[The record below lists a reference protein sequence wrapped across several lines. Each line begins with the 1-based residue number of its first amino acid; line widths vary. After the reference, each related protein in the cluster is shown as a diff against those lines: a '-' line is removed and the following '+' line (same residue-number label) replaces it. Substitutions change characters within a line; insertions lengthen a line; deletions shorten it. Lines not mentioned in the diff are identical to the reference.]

1 MNIAPNI
8 YNIEKRIEYALACFK
23 ERNPVLADKME
34 WYDIEVRMSHRLR
47 RCAGRCMFF
56 RKLDRFRVEFSE
68 SMFANMT
75 EMEKTGTV
83 SHELAHAVAFRLG
96 VADNH
101 DTRWK
106 SLCRDMGGDGDRLL
120 VTQAPVQKNVVKR
133 VVLADKDSSYALSI
147 RTKMQAERLLT
158 YKRNLVALGS
168 IAINYNDKTYRWA
181 SVINDDVKAIKVL
194 KEALGWKLVG

>member
-1 MNIAPNI
+1 MNIKPNAC
-8 YNIEKRIEYALACFK
+8 NLANRIEYCLAVFK
-23 ERNPVLADKME
+23 EKRPNVE
-34 WYDIEVRMSHRLR
+34 VSWENVEVRMSHRLK
-47 RCAGRCMFF
+47 RCAGRVKHW
-56 RKLDRFRVEFSE
+56 RVTGRLLVEFSE

-83 SHELAHAVAFRLG
+83 GHELAHCVCFRDPMLG
-96 VADNH
+96 SNH
-101 DTRWK
+101 DRGWK
-106 SLCRDMGGDGDRLL
+106 SVCRDMGGDGSRLL

-133 VVLADKDSSYALSI
+133 VVLADKDNAFALTI

-181 SVINDDVKAIKVL
+181 SVINNDVKAIKVL
-194 KEALGWKLVG
+194 KEAMGWKLVG